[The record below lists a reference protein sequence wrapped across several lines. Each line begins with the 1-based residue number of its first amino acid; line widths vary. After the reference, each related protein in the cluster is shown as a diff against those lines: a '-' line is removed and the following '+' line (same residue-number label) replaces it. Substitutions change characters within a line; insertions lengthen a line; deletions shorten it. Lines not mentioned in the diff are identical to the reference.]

1 MIISVKSFFQYVV
14 IGIMA
19 LIATLRVDTAETMTC
34 VTIWQASVLEDVRI
48 NGRDIGV
55 MVGLTVGMS
64 INPLTNIP

>member
-19 LIATLRVDTAETMTC
+19 VIATLRVDTVETMTC
-34 VTIWQASVLEDVRI
+34 VTIWQASVLEDVRS

-64 INPLTNIP
+64 INPLNNIP

>member
-19 LIATLRVDTAETMTC
+19 VIATLRVDTVETMTC

-48 NGRDIGV
+48 NGWEIDV

>member
-1 MIISVKSFFQYVV
+1 MIISAKSFFQYVV

-34 VTIWQASVLEDVRI
+34 VTIWQASVLEDVRF

-55 MVGLTVGMS
+55 MVGLTVGMC